1 MSATLLAA
9 LGLSALFLGYRFYSR
24 FIAEEIYKLD
34 PDFVTPAHTKRDD
47 IDYIPTNRFVLWG
60 HHFTACRCRDLELQR
75 DCSERR
81 GDPTSG

>member
-34 PDFVTPAHTKRDD
+34 PDFVTPGSHQA
-47 IDYIPTNRFVLWG
+47 
-60 HHFTACRCRDLELQR
+60 
-75 DCSERR
+75 RR
-81 GDPTSG
+81 Y